1 VRRQAPLAGRA
12 RAGEALQ
19 SPGIFLSNRIPVMS
33 AIDSA
38 EYELFRDN
46 VKRFLEKEIAP
57 HYEKWEKASWMPR
70 EVWNRLGENGLL
82 AVDQSEEYGGAG
94 VPYQYS
100 ALILEETARAGFGSL
115 CTGLS
120 VHSDIVTPYVAH
132 LCNAEQKAKWLPRL
146 ISGECVGAI
155 GMTEPGA
162 GSDLANIR
170 TSAIKQGDHYV
181 LNGSKTFITN
191 GQHAGLV
198 VLAAKTDPAAGAKG
212 VSLFL
217 VDTSLPGFAKGKN
230 LEKIGLHSQDTS
242 ELFFDNVKLPLD
254 CLIGEEGKGFVY
266 MMQELPRERLN
277 IAVQG
282 VYSAEGVLEATIRY
296 VTERKAFGAPLSQ
309 LQNTRFTL
317 AQCKTEIECNKA
329 FLNQCIARYM
339 EGKLDVPTAAMIK
352 LSCTELQGR
361 VADACLQMHGGYG
374 YMVEYPVARAYV
386 DARIQRIYGGANEI
400 MKEVIARSL
409 VGR

>member
-1 VRRQAPLAGRA
+1 
-12 RAGEALQ
+12 
-19 SPGIFLSNRIPVMS
+19 MS
-33 AIDSA
+33 SIAAVIDPA
-38 EYELFRDN
+38 EFELFRDN

-57 HYEKWEKASWMPR
+57 HYEKWEKESWMPR
-70 EVWNRLGENGLL
+70 EIWSKLGENGLL
-82 AVDQSEEYGGAG
+82 AVDQSEEYGGSG

-100 ALILEETARAGFGSL
+100 ALVLEETAKAGFCSL

-132 LCNAEQKAKWLPRL
+132 IGNEAQRAQWLPKL
-146 ISGECVGAI
+146 ISGECIGGI

-162 GSDLANIR
+162 GSDLAGIR
-170 TSAIKQGDHYV
+170 TSAVKQGDHYV
-181 LNGSKTFITN
+181 LNGSKTFISN
-191 GQHAGLV
+191 GQHAGLIIV
-198 VLAAKTDPAAGAKG
+198 AAKTDPNAGAKG

-217 VDTSLPGFAKGKN
+217 VDTTLPGFAKGKN

-254 CLIGEEGKGFVY
+254 ALLGEEGKGFSY

-277 IAVQG
+277 IAVQA
-282 VYSAEGVLEATIRY
+282 VYASEGVLDSTIAY

-329 FLNQCIARYM
+329 FLNQSIARYM
-339 EGKLDVPTAAMIK
+339 EGKLDVPTAAMVK
-352 LSCTELQGR
+352 LSTTELQGR
-361 VADACLQMHGGYG
+361 VTDACLQMHGGYG
-374 YMVEYPVARAYV
+374 YMVEYPVARAFV
-386 DARIQRIYGGANEI
+386 DARIQRIYGGASEI

>member
-1 VRRQAPLAGRA
+1 
-12 RAGEALQ
+12 
-19 SPGIFLSNRIPVMS
+19 MS
-33 AIDSA
+33 QIDPA
-38 EYELFRDN
+38 ELELFRDN
-46 VKRFLEKEIAP
+46 VKRFLDKEIAP
-57 HYEKWEKASWMPR
+57 HYAQWEKDSWMPR
-70 EVWNRLGENGLL
+70 EIWNKLGENGLL
-82 AVDQSEEYGGAG
+82 AVDQDEQYGGSG
-94 VPYQYS
+94 VPYQYCVVV
-100 ALILEETARAGFGSL
+100 LEETARAGMGSL

-120 VHSDIVTPYVAH
+120 VHSDIVAPYVAH
-132 LCNAEQKAKWLPRL
+132 LGNQAQKDFWLPKL
-146 ISGECVGAI
+146 VSGEAVGAI

-170 TSAIKQGDHYV
+170 TSAIRDGDHYV
-181 LNGSKTFITN
+181 INGSKTFISN
-191 GQHAGLV
+191 GQHAGLLI
-198 VLAAKTDPAAGAKG
+198 LAAKTDPTAGAKG

-217 VDTSLPGFAKGKN
+217 IDTSLPGFARGKN

-242 ELFFDNVKLPLD
+242 ELFFDNLRVPVSALL
-254 CLIGEEGKGFVY
+254 GEEGKGFSY

-282 VYSAEGVLEATIRY
+282 VYSAEGVLDSTISY

-329 FLNQCIARYM
+329 FLNHGIALYM

-352 LSCTELQGR
+352 LSTTDLQGR

>member
-1 VRRQAPLAGRA
+1 MTLASA
-12 RAGEALQ
+12 V
-19 SPGIFLSNRIPVMS
+19 PV
-33 AIDSA
+33 IDPA

-46 VKRFLEKEIAP
+46 VKRFLDKEIAP
-57 HYEKWEKASWMPR
+57 HYEKWEKDSWMPR
-70 EVWNRLGENGLL
+70 EIWTKLGENGLL
-82 AVDQSEEYGGAG
+82 AVDQPEQYGGAG

-100 ALILEETARAGFGSL
+100 ALILEETAKAGFCSL

-120 VHSDIVTPYVAH
+120 VHSDIVTPYVLHIGNQA
-132 LCNAEQKAKWLPRL
+132 QRDYWLPKL
-146 ISGECVGAI
+146 ISGECVGGI

-170 TSAIKQGDHYV
+170 TSAIKTGDHYV
-181 LNGSKTFITN
+181 LNGSKTFISN
-191 GQHAGLV
+191 GQHAGLIIV
-198 VLAAKTDPAAGAKG
+198 AAKTDPSAGAKG

-217 VDTSLPGFAKGKN
+217 VDTTLPGYAKGRN

-242 ELFFDNVKLPLD
+242 ELFFDNVQLPLD
-254 CLIGEEGKGFVY
+254 ALLGEAGKGFAY

-282 VYSAEGVLEATIRY
+282 VYAAEGVLDATIRY
-296 VTERKAFGAPLSQ
+296 TTERKAFGAPLSQ

-329 FLNQCIARYM
+329 FLNQSIDRYM
-339 EGKLDVPTAAMIK
+339 QGKLDVPTAAMVK
-352 LSCTELQGR
+352 LSCTDLQGR

>member
-1 VRRQAPLAGRA
+1 
-12 RAGEALQ
+12 
-19 SPGIFLSNRIPVMS
+19 MS
-33 AIDSA
+33 ASAPVIDPA
-38 EYELFRDN
+38 EFELFRDN

-57 HYEKWEKASWMPR
+57 HYEKWEKESWMPR
-70 EVWNRLGENGLL
+70 EVWNKLGENGLL
-82 AVDQSEEYGGAG
+82 AVDQSEEYGGSG

-100 ALILEETARAGFGSL
+100 ALILEETARAGYCSL

-132 LCNAEQKAKWLPRL
+132 IGNEAQRAQWLPKL
-146 ISGECVGAI
+146 ISGECIGGI

-162 GSDLANIR
+162 GSDLAGIR
-170 TSAIKQGDHYV
+170 TNAVKQGDHYV
-181 LNGSKTFITN
+181 LNGSKTFISN
-191 GQHAGLV
+191 GQHAGLIIV
-198 VLAAKTDPAAGAKG
+198 AAKTDPNAGAKG

-217 VDTSLPGFAKGKN
+217 VDTTLPGFAKGKN

-254 CLIGEEGKGFVY
+254 ALLGEEGKGFAY

-277 IAVQG
+277 IAVQA
-282 VYSAEGVLEATIRY
+282 VYASEGVLDATIAY
-296 VTERKAFGAPLSQ
+296 TTERKAFGAPLSQ

-329 FLNQCIARYM
+329 FLNQSIDRYM
-339 EGKLDVPTAAMIK
+339 VGKLDVPTAAMIK
-352 LSCTELQGR
+352 LSTTELQGR
-361 VADACLQMHGGYG
+361 VTDACLQMHGGYG
-374 YMVEYPVARAYV
+374 YMVEYPVARAFV
-386 DARIQRIYGGANEI
+386 DARIQRIYGGASEI

>member
-1 VRRQAPLAGRA
+1 
-12 RAGEALQ
+12 
-19 SPGIFLSNRIPVMS
+19 MS
-33 AIDSA
+33 QIDPA
-38 EYELFRDN
+38 ELELFRDN
-46 VKRFLEKEIAP
+46 VKRFLDKEIAP
-57 HYEKWEKASWMPR
+57 HYAQWEKDSWMPR
-70 EVWNRLGENGLL
+70 EIWNKLGENGLL
-82 AVDQSEEYGGAG
+82 AVDQDEQYGGAG
-94 VPYQYS
+94 VPYQYCVVV
-100 ALILEETARAGFGSL
+100 LEETARAGMGSL

-120 VHSDIVTPYVAH
+120 VHSDIVAPYVAH
-132 LCNAEQKAKWLPRL
+132 LGNQAQKDFWLPKL
-146 ISGECVGAI
+146 VSGEAVGAI

-170 TSAIKQGDHYV
+170 TTAIRDGDHYII
-181 LNGSKTFITN
+181 NGSKTFISN
-191 GQHAGLV
+191 GQHAGLLI
-198 VLAAKTDPAAGAKG
+198 LAAKTDPTAGAKG

-217 VDTSLPGFAKGKN
+217 VDTALPGFARGKN

-242 ELFFDNVKLPLD
+242 ELFFDNLRVPADALL
-254 CLIGEEGKGFVY
+254 GEEGKGFAY

-282 VYSAEGVLEATIRY
+282 VYAAEGVLESTIRY

-317 AQCKTEIECNKA
+317 AQCKTEIECNRA
-329 FLNQCIARYM
+329 FLNHGIALYM

-352 LSCTELQGR
+352 LSTTDLQGR

-374 YMVEYPVARAYV
+374 YMVEYPVARAFV

>member
-1 VRRQAPLAGRA
+1 MPASAP
-12 RAGEALQ
+12 
-19 SPGIFLSNRIPVMS
+19 V
-33 AIDSA
+33 IDPA

-57 HYEKWEKASWMPR
+57 HYEKWEKESWMPR
-70 EVWNRLGENGLL
+70 EAWQKLGENGLL

-94 VPYQYS
+94 VSYPYA
-100 ALILEETARAGFGSL
+100 ALVLEEVAKAGFCSL
-115 CTGLS
+115 CTALS

-132 LCNAEQKAKWLPRL
+132 IGNEEQRAQWLPKL
-146 ISGECVGAI
+146 ISGEAVGAI

-162 GSDLANIR
+162 GSDLAGIR
-170 TSAIKQGDHYV
+170 SSAIKQGDHYV
-181 LNGSKTFITN
+181 LNGSKTFISN
-191 GQHAGLV
+191 GQHADLV
-198 VLAAKTDPAAGAKG
+198 IVAAKTDPAAGAKG

-217 VDTSLPGFAKGKN
+217 VDTTLPGFAKGKK

-242 ELFFDNVKLPLD
+242 ELFFDNVKLPLNA
-254 CLIGEEGKGFVY
+254 LLGEEGKGFAY

-277 IAVQG
+277 IAVQA
-282 VYSAEGVLEATIRY
+282 VYASEGVLNDTVRY

-329 FLNQCIARYM
+329 FLNHCIALYL
-339 EGKLDVPTAAMIK
+339 ESKLDVPMAAMIK
-352 LSCTELQGR
+352 LSTTELQGR
-361 VADACLQMHGGYG
+361 VTDACLQMHGGYG

-386 DARIQRIYGGANEI
+386 DARIQRIYGGASEI